1 MTEADL
7 ILLICSYFFKGEK
20 EQRINFDV
28 GVASSHIRTDCETDS
43 LVIEVGKD
51 RHSSLDSVQQ
61 ALFAHLQT
69 GKQPVVFI
77 VDTDGKIGSV
87 EYRIQTVAKHV
98 GVTYQRMSADFLQR
112 HAMTSYLRERPRPD
126 AVTGSLPNRED
137 LAALTQ

>member
-7 ILLICSYFFKGEK
+7 IVLICSFFFKSDVSEHRVPF
-20 EQRINFDV
+20 EV
-28 GVASSHIRTDCETDS
+28 GVASSFIKPDCETDT

-51 RHSSLDSVQQ
+51 GHSSLDSIQQ

-77 VDTDGKIGSV
+77 VDMDGKIGPY

-98 GVTYQRMSADFLQR
+98 GVTYQRMSSDFLQR
-112 HAMTSYLRERPRPD
+112 HAMTSYMRERPRPD
-126 AVTGSLPNRED
+126 
-137 LAALTQ
+137 